1 MQRLWRVAV
10 PNLRKDGVAA
20 VTYLEAVTVRTID
33 NRDPEEMLRWYR
45 ARVEAME
52 RRADTPACL
61 RAAESPAA
69 CEA

>member
-1 MQRLWRVAV
+1 M
-10 PNLRKDGVAA
+10 
-20 VTYLEAVTVRTID
+20 TYLDAITVRTID
-33 NRDPEEMLRWYR
+33 NRDPEEMLRWYH

-61 RAAESPAA
+61 RAAESPDA